1 MISQLQQT
9 GFFGS
14 GPHELAQLSRGQ
26 EMTLLAPQRLPPV
39 SQYYGVPGLVALLLL
54 VVDGGVS
61 LALSRSRATLP
72 RALWTTGITSFV
84 ALVLVALVDFRY
96 RCRWYPPWPTLRLG
110 PRYGRERYANE
121 AVIGS
126 DYWGIQSR
134 SRWTRMPA

>member
-1 MISQLQQT
+1 MLFWRRVISQLQQT
-9 GFFGS
+9 SFFGS

-39 SQYYGVPGLVALLLL
+39 SQYYGVPGLVALLL

-84 ALVLVALVDFRY
+84 ALVLVALVDF
-96 RCRWYPPWPTLRLG
+96 PLQVPLVPAVANLAIGAAIWPGTI
-110 PRYGRERYANE
+110 RE
-121 AVIGS
+121 
-126 DYWGIQSR
+126 
-134 SRWTRMPA
+134 